1 MNATGLLLIVLVL
14 VLVIYAIYYIYN
26 NAQTLYNLNDGS
38 AVDIPYDKIK
48 DPQATR
54 YSYKMWVFVNSWGA
68 NQKVIMTAGGK
79 DNNPLNLKLYLDA
92 NTPTLNCDILTTDTS
107 GGAAGTTKTVVITNN
122 FPIQRWVYIVVSVD
136 GNVVDCYLDG
146 KLIRSADLGYPTKL
160 DNASASETVK
170 NFSIKFGRFD
180 AFLTK
185 FSRIAGATDPQ
196 TAWNEYM
203 SGNGYESK
211 LAPSYG
217 FQFTV
222 NKDKDIIASYKY

>member
-14 VLVIYAIYYIYN
+14 VIVIYAIYYVYN
-26 NAQTLYNLNDGS
+26 NAQTLYNLNDTVS
-38 AVDIPYDKIK
+38 AIPYDKIK

-68 NQKVIMTAGGK
+68 NQKVIINPGG
-79 DNNPLNLKLYLDA
+79 DNNNPSNLKLYLDA

-107 GGAAGTTKTVVITNN
+107 SGAAGTTKTVVITNN

-146 KLIRSADLGYPTKL
+146 KLIRSADLGYPSKL
-160 DNASASETVK
+160 DNASGSLK
-170 NFSIKFGRFD
+170 NFTINFGRFD

-211 LAPSYG
+211 FAPSYG
-217 FQFTV
+217 FEFSV
-222 NKDKDIIASYKY
+222 NKDKDIIAKYKY